1 MLSYHLKMLVRVFVY
16 IDVKNN
22 HLIFIEHV
30 VKIKNTDVNSYEVS
44 LDGGKTW
51 SSVSGEL
58 VLQDGREVLKAT
70 INGIKSKVTVFNDE
84 TTLSVFHDVS
94 C

>member
-1 MLSYHLKMLVRVFVY
+1 MLVRVFVY